1 MMLKDGTGEVE
12 DGTAKTG
19 VVKNQDG
26 RCLIPTPNFKIFP
39 PISGP
44 IPNAHLESH
53 LIPENPQYFSQWS
66 PTNVLL
72 AFLLPTVFIFFLPA
86 TDKLIN
92 SATECPQITIQMIE
106 QEKLKR
112 LITEQSTS
120 TANYESG
127 DAKSPLTRPSAWLM
141 AWFI

>member
-1 MMLKDGTGEVE
+1 MLL
-12 DGTAKTG
+12 
-19 VVKNQDG
+19 NQ
-26 RCLIPTPNFKIFP
+26 P
-39 PISGP
+39 
-44 IPNAHLESH
+44 
-53 LIPENPQYFSQWS
+53 
-66 PTNVLL
+66 V
-72 AFLLPTVFIFFLPA
+72 LPTVFIFSLPT

-127 DAKSPLTRPSAWLM
+127 DAKNPLNRRSAWLM
-141 AWFI
+141 AWLIYG